1 MGFGDRWPTK
11 AARLGVACQP
21 KASPLWH
28 PLLVFGLR
36 VLSLTPCPPHHHV
49 QAPSPI
55 KRGGRGTRGGRAAY
69 RAVVEQEVVEEE
81 LRPARPTGRGR
92 AHAAAEAEAA
102 GSEDEEE
109 DSEKQQGSL
118 LGSILRSARKAVSGG
133 QRGKAGEDG
142 EHGEER
148 GAAVGGAGWWVC
160 VEALLL
166 CVLVMFVRRGRGRV
180 HQSAAEQL
188 CAEPWLSPHTSTTAD
203 DDAVEGPSRPRA
215 GRRSAAAGEEGTTAA
230 RRRQSTRTPAV
241 ARIEEA
247 EEEEQEES
255 DSRSRRS
262 GRGRRSMAAAEE
274 QPVASSGR
282 TPRVAGGKKGGS
294 RLAA

>member
-1 MGFGDRWPTK
+1 M
-11 AARLGVACQP
+11 
-21 KASPLWH
+21 
-28 PLLVFGLR
+28 
-36 VLSLTPCPPHHHV
+36 

-148 GAAVGGAGWWVC
+148 GAAVGGGWVL
-160 VEALLL
+160 EAVLL
-166 CVLVMFVRRGRGRV
+166 CVLLHV
-180 HQSAAEQL
+180 
-188 CAEPWLSPHTSTTAD
+188 CAQRQ
-203 DDAVEGPSRPRA
+203 GPSAPKC
-215 GRRSAAAGEEGTTAA
+215 S
-230 RRRQSTRTPAV
+230 
-241 ARIEEA
+241 
-247 EEEEQEES
+247 
-255 DSRSRRS
+255 
-262 GRGRRSMAAAEE
+262 
-274 QPVASSGR
+274 
-282 TPRVAGGKKGGS
+282 
-294 RLAA
+294 

>member
-1 MGFGDRWPTK
+1 M
-11 AARLGVACQP
+11 
-21 KASPLWH
+21 
-28 PLLVFGLR
+28 
-36 VLSLTPCPPHHHV
+36 

-166 CVLVMFVRRGRGRV
+166 CVLV
-180 HQSAAEQL
+180 ACL
-188 CAEPWLSPHTSTTAD
+188 CAEAGAECTKAQLSSCVLSCGCHPTPQPLQTTTLWRVPAGLGRGG
-203 DDAVEGPSRPRA
+203 APPPL
-215 GRRSAAAGEEGTTAA
+215 GRRARLRPAAG
-230 RRRQSTRTPAV
+230 SPPA
-241 ARIEEA
+241 
-247 EEEEQEES
+247 
-255 DSRSRRS
+255 
-262 GRGRRSMAAAEE
+262 
-274 QPVASSGR
+274 P
-282 TPRVAGGKKGGS
+282 
-294 RLAA
+294 LL